1 MANTDRYLYSI
12 DFYNAIKPISK
23 ELKLF
28 IKAKTRFM
36 HLKKGD
42 YINQIGEVCDKLMII
57 NKGMVRGFFM
67 HGAQEITTWISYDGQ
82 MATSISGYFKH
93 KKSLENIQCLEDSS
107 IEYLHY
113 EDLLYCLEKIP
124 ESIFLNRILMEE
136 YLISAER
143 RAFIARIPLAKDRYQ
158 FYKENVQEDILKR
171 IPKKHLASLLNM
183 KPETLAR
190 IIHPKK

>member
-1 MANTDRYLYSI
+1 MTSKERYIFSI

-93 KKSLENIQCLEDSS
+93 QKSLENIQCLEDSS

-158 FYKENVQEDILKR
+158 FYKENVQEDISRYDPVLT
-171 IPKKHLASLLNM
+171 SQ
-183 KPETLAR
+183 
-190 IIHPKK
+190 

>member
-1 MANTDRYLYSI
+1 MANTDRYIYSI

-28 IKAKTRFM
+28 IEAKTRFV

-42 YINQIGEVCDKLMII
+42 YINRIGEVCDKLMII

-82 MATSISGYFKH
+82 MATFISGYFKH
-93 KKSLENIQCLEDSS
+93 QKSLENIQCLEDSS